1 MRKRYK
7 LYEPEQSVFFT
18 FIPENFFP
26 SGSFERY
33 LVDTINQLDLSSFHK
48 AEDKGGEAP
57 YDPRA
62 LLGIIFYSYC
72 KGCFSARK
80 MERHCRYDL
89 GYMFVCG
96 HNTPEHTTI
105 SRFLNQFEKQI
116 IHLFSQLLYL
126 ADKSG
131 FITYDLIAIDG
142 TKIKTAA
149 SERFVGTIEEFRKK
163 EEKLADKI
171 KEAIEKQ
178 KLAETADKKEYWSKK
193 QEIYRKDQEK
203 IGHFLK
209 DAQKI
214 VKKDGTE
221 SKQNIEDPDS
231 RIMKFKRGSFGPG
244 YNAQAAS
251 CDGTGLI
258 IAAGVSNAVSDTE
271 NFTPMMDEIENS
283 IPEEKCEVL
292 KESKFLFDNGYYST
306 DNIVNAGNE
315 KHDVYVA
322 DGQSKDIF
330 MDKKSTA
337 ESEKEVIGVKDCE
350 LLKTEE
356 GIVLKCPGEK
366 VFTRYS
372 FGKKKDRIL
381 CRFTVDECDICKNCQ
396 YYEICVGKYTKKRKK
411 KEFKIDSEKIKNFEL
426 LEAHRIKLHSDD
438 GKMIYSR
445 RMPTIE
451 KVFAFIKGKLGL
463 TSFSRKGMEKVN
475 VEWTLGCM
483 AYNLIRMFNLQCSK
497 YNI

>member
-1 MRKRYK
+1 MKKRYK

-18 FIPENFFP
+18 FIPEKSFP
-26 SGSFERY
+26 PGSFERY
-33 LVDTINQLDLSSFHK
+33 LVDTINQLDLSSFNK
-48 AEDKGGEAP
+48 AEDKGGETP

-80 MERHCRYDL
+80 MERHCQYDL
-89 GYMFVCG
+89 GYMFVGG
-96 HNTPEHTTI
+96 HTTPEHTTI
-105 SRFLNQFEKQI
+105 SRFLNQFEEQI
-116 IHLFSQLLYL
+116 INLFSQLLYL

-149 SERFVGTIEEFRKK
+149 SERFIGTIEEFKK
-163 EEKLADKI
+163 KQEKLAEKI

-178 KLAETADKKEYWSKK
+178 KLAETDDKKDYWTKK
-193 QEIYRKDQEK
+193 KETYRKDQEK
-203 IGHFLK
+203 IGNFLK

-231 RIMKFKRGSFGPG
+231 RILKFKRGSFGPG

-251 CDGTGLI
+251 CDETGLI
-258 IAAGVSNAVSDTE
+258 IAASVSSAVSDTE
-271 NFTPMMDEIENS
+271 NFAPMMEEVQNS
-283 IPEEKCEVL
+283 IPEEKREVL
-292 KESKFLFDNGYYST
+292 KDSKFLFDNGYYST
-306 DNIVNAGNE
+306 DNIVKAAHE

-330 MDKKSTA
+330 SDKKSKT
-337 ESEKEVIGVKDCE
+337 ESEKKVIGSKDCE
-350 LLKTEE
+350 LSKTKD
-356 GIVLKCPGEK
+356 GIVLKCPGKK
-366 VFTRYS
+366 VFTTYS
-372 FGKKKDRIL
+372 IGKKEDRKL
-381 CRFTVDECDICKNCQ
+381 FRFTVEECDTCKNCQ
-396 YYEICVGKYTKKRKK
+396 YYDICVGKYTKKGKK
-411 KEFKIDSEKIKNFEL
+411 KEFKIDSEKIKNFEI
-426 LEAHRIKLHSDD
+426 LEDHRNKLHSED

-451 KVFAFIKGKLGL
+451 KVFAFIKGKLGF
-463 TSFSRKGMEKVN
+463 TSFSRKGMKKVKI
-475 VEWTLGCM
+475 EWVLGCI
-483 AYNLIRMFNLQCSK
+483 AYNLTRMFNLQCAK
-497 YNI
+497 YYM